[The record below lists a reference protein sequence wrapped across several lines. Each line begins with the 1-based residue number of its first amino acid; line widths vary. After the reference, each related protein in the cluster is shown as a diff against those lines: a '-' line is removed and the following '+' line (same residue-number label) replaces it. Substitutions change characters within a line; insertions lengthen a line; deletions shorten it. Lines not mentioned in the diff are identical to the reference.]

1 MHPAVPVECRCSTL
15 PLCEVPVEA
24 VICTAWW
31 NNLDLQQCSKL
42 DLQSGISQSAIL
54 RGISCCIMFDC
65 GFKRQ
70 RALSQNYV
78 FFHQPRA
85 WSPSLEAYALTN
97 HHWSTLHLFPHYSLT
112 DLSSASGFL
121 PVHHTV
127 CYVSIHF
134 LKGTWPELVGI
145 CGTDWAQQFFRF
157 KAASQ
162 IKSSRVYL
170 LRSGDSVKQS
180 PGVAVCLF
188 QRMEQ
193 WDTVV
198 D

>member
-1 MHPAVPVECRCSTL
+1 MLKTRLTEWYFTECYTSWNIMLYYVWMWLQTSTCFKSKWCL
-15 PLCEVPVEA
+15 FSPTKSLESKPL
-24 VICTAWW
+24 
-31 NNLDLQQCSKL
+31 
-42 DLQSGISQSAIL
+42 
-54 RGISCCIMFDC
+54 
-65 GFKRQ
+65 
-70 RALSQNYV
+70 
-78 FFHQPRA
+78 
-85 WSPSLEAYALTN
+85 LEAYALTN
-97 HHWSTLHLFPHYSLT
+97 HHHWSTLHLFPHYSLT